1 MVYVLNKR
9 LKLVPDIMDVIAGFQ
24 PKYDYCLWRQQISNA
39 VEEYNLLHDD
49 LKVDLGSLDFI
60 FLLALHSSS
69 SYCRPGY
76 SYSACRAVNIMLRQ
90 LQLVTQPLP
99 NWD

>member
-1 MVYVLNKR
+1 VEVWDIKLSSTSQDFVPLSLMV
-9 LKLVPDIMDVIAGFQ
+9 
-24 PKYDYCLWRQQISNA
+24 
-39 VEEYNLLHDD
+39 LHDD

-99 NWD
+99 N